1 MSIEVEIDKRS
12 NSQCELCSSTSGLT
26 IHELIPNSSSIE
38 KSLMICEKCQE
49 QISNPEAIKDKDW
62 DYLNDTIWSECI
74 PVQVMSW
81 KILKQ
86 LNSRPWAQNLLDQM
100 YLPEE
105 VLEWASS
112 DTGNTVSCFDSN
124 GSQLFNG
131 DTVTLIKDLV
141 VKGANFTAKRGA
153 VVKNIALTEN
163 HEQIE
168 GRVNGTRIVLISK
181 FLKKSNNF

>member
-62 DYLNDTIWSECI
+62 DYLNDTMWSECI

-105 VLEWASS
+105 VQEWASS
-112 DTGNTVSCFDSN
+112 DTGNTASCFDSN

-131 DTVTLIKDLV
+131 DTVTIIKDLV

-153 VVKNIALTEN
+153 VVKNITLTEN

-181 FLKKSNNF
+181 FLKKSNNS